1 MYLAIGFLY
10 NLNKTEEDFQML
22 LKKQTVWLL
31 TMLSLVVVLSV
42 YYITSPDS
50 QLNEF
55 ATTDE
60 SKENA
65 QSEEVAEESKGD
77 STVTTTDS
85 EAVFEQM
92 RLDMMEKR
100 DQQKEELVTI
110 QGSSEKTAEE
120 KNAATEKIEELQE
133 ITDNEKIMESLIK
146 AENYE
151 DVLVQT
157 SENGTVNVT
166 VKAEELSAEAAN
178 DIVQLVRKNMDAPN
192 ANVAVKIDPK

>member
-1 MYLAIGFLY
+1 
-10 NLNKTEEDFQML
+10 ML

-42 YYITSPDS
+42 YYITSPES
-50 QLNEF
+50 RVNEF
-55 ATTDE
+55 AATEDNN
-60 SKENA
+60 KEKSND
-65 QSEEVAEESKGD
+65 AEEAAKDSKGE

-92 RLDMMEKR
+92 RLDLMEQR
-100 DQQKEELVTI
+100 DKMKEELVTI
-110 QGSSEKTAEE
+110 QGSKDKTAEE
-120 KNAATEKIEELQE
+120 KNEATEKINELQE
-133 ITDNEKIMESLIK
+133 MTDNEKIMESLIK

-157 SENGTVNVT
+157 ADNGTVKVT
-166 VKAEELSAEAAN
+166 VKAEELSADAAN
-178 DIVQLVRKNMDAPN
+178 EIVQLVRKNMDAPN

>member
-1 MYLAIGFLY
+1 
-10 NLNKTEEDFQML
+10 ML

-42 YYITSPDS
+42 YYITSPES

-55 ATTDE
+55 VTTEEENTENANANDAEEATTD
-60 SKENA
+60 N
-65 QSEEVAEESKGD
+65 KGE
-77 STVTTTDS
+77 STVNTTDS

-92 RLDMMEKR
+92 RLDLLEQR
-100 DQQKEELVTI
+100 DKMKEELVTI
-110 QGSSEKTAEE
+110 QGSKDKTAEE
-120 KNAATEKIEELQE
+120 KNEATEKIKELQE

-157 SENGTVNVT
+157 AENGTVKVT

-178 DIVQLVRKNMDAPN
+178 EIVQLVRKNMDAPN

>member
-1 MYLAIGFLY
+1 
-10 NLNKTEEDFQML
+10 ML

-42 YYITSPDS
+42 YYITSPES

-55 ATTDE
+55 AAT
-60 SKENA
+60 
-65 QSEEVAEESKGD
+65 EEDNKAKSNDAEETAKDSKGE

-92 RLDMMEKR
+92 RLDLMEQR
-100 DQQKEELVTI
+100 DKMKEELVTI
-110 QGSSEKTAEE
+110 QGSKDKTAEE
-120 KNAATEKIEELQE
+120 KNEATEKINELQE
-133 ITDNEKIMESLIK
+133 MTDNEKIMESLIK

-157 SENGTVNVT
+157 ADDGTVKVT
-166 VKAEELSAEAAN
+166 VKAEELSADAAN
-178 DIVQLVRKNMDAPN
+178 EIVQLVRKNMDAPN

>member
-1 MYLAIGFLY
+1 
-10 NLNKTEEDFQML
+10 ML

-42 YYITSPDS
+42 YYITSPES
-50 QLNEF
+50 RLNEL
-55 ATTDE
+55 ATNE
-60 SKENA
+60 ENA
-65 QSEEVAEESKGD
+65 ENAKTNDAEEAATDSKGE
-77 STVTTTDS
+77 SSVMTTDS

-92 RLDMMEKR
+92 RLDLMEQR
-100 DQQKEELVTI
+100 DKVKEELVTI
-110 QGSSEKTAEE
+110 QGSKDKTAEE
-120 KNAATEKIEELQE
+120 KNEATEKIKELQE

-157 SENGTVNVT
+157 SDDGTVKVT

-178 DIVQLVRKNMDAPN
+178 EIVQLVRKNMDAPN

>member
-1 MYLAIGFLY
+1 
-10 NLNKTEEDFQML
+10 ML

-42 YYITSPDS
+42 YYITSPES
-50 QLNEF
+50 RLNELATSEDENTEN
-55 ATTDE
+55 ATTND
-60 SKENA
+60 
-65 QSEEVAEESKGD
+65 AEEAATDSNGE

-92 RLDMMEKR
+92 RLDLMEQR
-100 DQQKEELVTI
+100 DKMKEELVTI
-110 QGSSEKTAEE
+110 QGSKDKTAEE
-120 KNAATEKIEELQE
+120 KNEATEKIKELQE

-157 SENGTVNVT
+157 SDDGTVKVT

-178 DIVQLVRKNMDAPN
+178 EIVQLVRKNMDAPN
-192 ANVAVKIDPK
+192 ANVAVKIDPQ

>member
-1 MYLAIGFLY
+1 
-10 NLNKTEEDFQML
+10 ML

-42 YYITSPDS
+42 YYITSPES
-50 QLNEF
+50 RVNEF
-55 ATTDE
+55 AATEDNNKGK
-60 SKENA
+60 SND
-65 QSEEVAEESKGD
+65 AEEAAKDSKGE

-92 RLDMMEKR
+92 RLDLMEQR
-100 DQQKEELVTI
+100 DKMKEELVTI
-110 QGSSEKTAEE
+110 QGSKDKTAEE
-120 KNAATEKIEELQE
+120 KNEATEKISELQE
-133 ITDNEKIMESLIK
+133 MTDNEKIMESLIK

-157 SENGTVNVT
+157 ADDGTVKVT
-166 VKAEELSAEAAN
+166 VKAEELSADAAN
-178 DIVQLVRKNMDAPN
+178 EIVQLVRKNMDAPN

>member
-1 MYLAIGFLY
+1 
-10 NLNKTEEDFQML
+10 ML

-42 YYITSPDS
+42 YYITSPES
-50 QLNEF
+50 RLNEF
-55 ATTDE
+55 ATTEEYNAKTNDA
-60 SKENA
+60 KETA
-65 QSEEVAEESKGD
+65 TDSKGE

-92 RLDMMEKR
+92 RLDLMEQR
-100 DQQKEELVTI
+100 DKMKEELVTV
-110 QGSSEKTAEE
+110 QGSKDKTAEE
-120 KNAATEKIEELQE
+120 KNEATEKIKELQA

-157 SENGTVNVT
+157 SDDGTVKVT

-178 DIVQLVRKNMDAPN
+178 EIVQLIRKNMDSPN

>member
-1 MYLAIGFLY
+1 
-10 NLNKTEEDFQML
+10 ML

-42 YYITSPDS
+42 YYITSPES
-50 QLNEF
+50 RLNEF
-55 ATTDE
+55 ATTEEDNAKTNDA
-60 SKENA
+60 KETA
-65 QSEEVAEESKGD
+65 TDSKGE

-92 RLDMMEKR
+92 RLDLMEQR
-100 DQQKEELVTI
+100 DKMKEELVTV
-110 QGSSEKTAEE
+110 QGSKDKTAEE
-120 KNAATEKIEELQE
+120 KNEATEKIKELQA

-157 SENGTVNVT
+157 SDDGTVKVT

-178 DIVQLVRKNMDAPN
+178 EIVQLIRKNMDSPN

>member
-1 MYLAIGFLY
+1 
-10 NLNKTEEDFQML
+10 ML

-42 YYITSPDS
+42 YYITSPEGK
-50 QLNEF
+50 LNEF
-55 ATTDE
+55 ATTEENKEDAKTNE
-60 SKENA
+60 SEDAATEN
-65 QSEEVAEESKGD
+65 KGE

-92 RLDMMEKR
+92 RLDLMEQR
-100 DQQKEELVTI
+100 DKMKEELVTI
-110 QGSSEKTAEE
+110 QGSKEKTAEE
-120 KNAATEKIEELQE
+120 KNEATEKIKELQE
-133 ITDNEKIMESLIK
+133 MTDNEKIMESLIK

-157 SENGTVNVT
+157 TDDGTVKVT

-178 DIVQLVRKNMDAPN
+178 EIVQLVRKNMDSPN

>member
-1 MYLAIGFLY
+1 
-10 NLNKTEEDFQML
+10 ML